1 MAMTLLDSVAIDHP
15 GAIARNFNLYVGDV
29 ADMTGYNVDVLAV
42 SCLPGDYTPSPGSV
56 LGALSARGVSVQAM
70 SGNKA
75 ANYEPDL
82 PCWIS
87 NPVSNPQPGIAFSRV
102 LVYEPVSP
110 ASNSVNLVPAIFT
123 ALSAFRGGA
132 QTSVAMPLV
141 STGSAGAD
149 PALIMRALFFA
160 AVSWGS
166 RAAFPLSTINL
177 VLYQGNPQLNAQL
190 QALFAD
196 LKNRYQH
203 VDTIPPSNYVSQ
215 AKAIADKGG
224 FPSYL
229 TYRQVWG
236 IALYTTN
243 YGYTVNQQL
252 RSSNITNA
260 DYQALMPV
268 FEWIDSGLAN
278 VPDWTGQANRG
289 QGFYSGAYQE
299 YQVGNILLHLA
310 YSSYSYGPG
319 FPGAMRLHTA
329 SGTARQIDRYSLSP
343 SEKEVLFGRSMRD
356 RVTQANWNASRNGG
370 EFYTQ
375 QQVPRWGAL
384 FDEQQPALIAT
395 DA

>member
-29 ADMTGYNVDVLAV
+29 ADMTGHNVDVLAV

-56 LGALSARGVSVQAM
+56 LGALAARGVSVQAM

-102 LVYEPVSP
+102 LVYEPASP
-110 ASNSVNLVPAIFT
+110 ATNSVNLVSAIFT
-123 ALSAFRGGA
+123 ALSAFRGSA

-149 PALIMRALFFA
+149 PSLIMRALFFA

-215 AKAIADKGG
+215 AKSIADKGG

-243 YGYTVNQQL
+243 YAYTVNPVL
-252 RSSNITNA
+252 RASNITNA

-278 VPDWTGQANRG
+278 IPSLGRTSQPRPRLLRRRLPGIPGR
-289 QGFYSGAYQE
+289 E
-299 YQVGNILLHLA
+299 YP
-310 YSSYSYGPG
+310 S
-319 FPGAMRLHTA
+319 A
-329 SGTARQIDRYSLSP
+329 SGLHELFIGSRLSRRHAHSHHEWHGKADQRVFGIPQRAGSPVRPQHAGPRHAGELERQPQRRR
-343 SEKEVLFGRSMRD
+343 VLHAATG
-356 RVTQANWNASRNGG
+356 
-370 EFYTQ
+370 
-375 QQVPRWGAL
+375 
-384 FDEQQPALIAT
+384 PALGCIVR
-395 DA
+395 

>member
-29 ADMTGYNVDVLAV
+29 ADMTGHNVDVLAV

-56 LGALSARGVSVQAM
+56 LGALAARGVSVQAM

-102 LVYEPVSP
+102 LVYEPASP
-110 ASNSVNLVPAIFT
+110 ATNSVNLVSAIFT
-123 ALSAFRGGA
+123 ALSAFRGSA

-149 PALIMRALFFA
+149 PSLIMRALFFA

-215 AKAIADKGG
+215 AKSIADKGG

-243 YGYTVNQQL
+243 YAYTVNPVL
-252 RSSNITNA
+252 RASNITNA

-278 VPDWTGQANRG
+278 IPSWAGQANRG
-289 QGFYSGAYQE
+289 QGFYAGAYQE

-310 YSSYSYGPG
+310 YMSYSSGQG
-319 FPGAMRLHTA
+319 FPGAMRIHTT
-329 SGTARQIDRYSLSP
+329 SGTAKPISAYSAFP
-343 SEKEVLFGRSMRD
+343 SEQEVLFGRSMRD
-356 RVTQANWNASRNGG
+356 RVTQANWNASHNGG

-375 QQVPRWGAL
+375 QLVPRWGAL
-384 FDEQQPALIAT
+384 FDEQQPALIASE
-395 DA
+395 A

>member
-29 ADMTGYNVDVLAV
+29 ADMAGHNVDVLAV
-42 SCLPGDYTPSPGSV
+42 SCLPGDYTPSPNSV
-56 LGALSARGVSVQAM
+56 LGALAARGVSVQAM

-102 LVYEPVSP
+102 LVYEPASP
-110 ASNSVNLVPAIFT
+110 ATNSVNLVAAIFT
-123 ALSAFRGGA
+123 ALSAFRGSA

-141 STGSAGAD
+141 SAGSAGAD
-149 PALIMRALFFA
+149 PSLIMRALFFA

-190 QALFAD
+190 QTLFAD

-203 VDTIPPSNYVSQ
+203 VDTIPPATFVNQ
-215 AKAIADKGG
+215 ANSVANRVQL
-224 FPSYL
+224 PPYL
-229 TYRQVWG
+229 TRRQVWG

-243 YGYTVNQQL
+243 CYQSINSVL
-252 RSSNITNA
+252 RASNITQP
-260 DYQALMPV
+260 DYQASMPL
-268 FEWIDSGLAN
+268 FECIDSGLAN
-278 VPDWTGQANRG
+278 LPNWIGQANRG
-289 QGFYSGAYQE
+289 QNDYATAYQE

-310 YSSYSYGPG
+310 YMSYSSGSG
-319 FPGAMRLHTA
+319 FPAPMRIHTA
-329 SGTARQIDRYSLSP
+329 SGTAKQISTYSLYP
-343 SEKEVLFGRSMRD
+343 GEQEVLFGRSMRD
-356 RVTQANWNASRNGG
+356 LVTQANWNSSRNGG

-384 FDEQQPALIAT
+384 FGEQQPALIASE
-395 DA
+395 A

>member
-15 GAIARNFNLYVGDV
+15 GSIARNFNLYVGDV
-29 ADMTGYNVDVLAV
+29 ADMTGNNVDVLAV

-56 LGALSARGVSVQAM
+56 LGALAARGVSVQAM

-102 LVYEPVSP
+102 LVYEPASP
-110 ASNSVNLVPAIFT
+110 ATNSVNLVSAVFT

-132 QTSVAMPLV
+132 QTSVAMPLL

-149 PALIMRALFFA
+149 PSLIMRALFFA

-190 QALFAD
+190 QTLFAN
-196 LKNRYQH
+196 LKNLYQH
-203 VDTIPPSNYVSQ
+203 VDTIPPANFSSQ
-215 AKAIADKGG
+215 ATAVANKVQLPA
-224 FPSYL
+224 YL
-229 TYRQVWG
+229 TRRQVWG

-243 YGYTVNQQL
+243 YYQSINPVL
-252 RSSNITNA
+252 RASNITQSN
-260 DYQALMPV
+260 YQALMPI
-268 FEWIDSGLAN
+268 FECIDSGLAN
-278 VPDWTGQANRG
+278 LPNWNGQANRG
-289 QGFYSGAYQE
+289 QSAYPGAYQE
-299 YQVGNILLHLA
+299 YQVGNTLLHLA
-310 YSSYSYGPG
+310 YMSYSSGPG
-319 FPGAMRLHTA
+319 FPAAMRIHTT
-329 SGTARQIDRYSLSP
+329 SGTAKQISAYSQFP
-343 SEKEVLFGRSMRD
+343 GEQEVLFGRSMRD
-356 RVTQANWNASRNGG
+356 RVTLANWNSSHDGG
-370 EFYTQ
+370 EFNTQ

-384 FDEQQPALIAT
+384 FDEQQPALIASE
-395 DA
+395 A

>member
-15 GAIARNFNLYVGDV
+15 GSIARNFNLYVGDV

-56 LGALSARGVSVQAM
+56 LGALAARGVSVQAM

-177 VLYQGNPQLNAQL
+177 VLYQGNPRLNAQL

-203 VDTIPPSNYVSQ
+203 VDTIPPSNYVNQ
-215 AKAIADKGG
+215 AKTIADRGG

-229 TYRQVWG
+229 TYRQILG

-319 FPGAMRLHTA
+319 FHGAMRIHTA
-329 SGTARQIDRYSLSP
+329 SGTARQIDRYSWHP
-343 SEKEVLFGRSMRD
+343 SEQEVLFGRNMRD